1 MNTKAPSLRLLARL
15 PLYLRYIKSLPS
27 STTNISA
34 TKMAEAL
41 GLGDVLVRKDLA
53 KVSHGGRRKL
63 GYIREDLIKDIE
75 SFLDFNCVTTAI
87 VVGEDEGKL
96 LLLDYRFDDSGL
108 DVAAGFTLNP
118 SVPISK
124 SGKPIYSLEQLEDY
138 CRAHCIH
145 IGMITVSAEKA
156 QRICDRLVACG
167 IHAIWNFSPAHLK
180 VPGDVVIQSENLS
193 ISLAS
198 LRMQMRSNVHK

>member
-1 MNTKAPSLRLLARL
+1 MNNKVPSPRLLARL
-15 PLYLRYIKSLPS
+15 PIYLRYIKSLPE

-34 TKMAEAL
+34 TKMAAAL

-53 KVSHGGRRKL
+53 KVSDGGRRKL

-75 SFLDFNCVTTAI
+75 TFLDFNSVTTAI
-87 VVGEDEGKL
+87 VVGEDEGKM

-118 SVPISK
+118 SAPVSK
-124 SGKPIYSLEQLEDY
+124 SGKPIYPLDQLEDY
-138 CRAHCIH
+138 CRAHCVH
-145 IGMITVSAEKA
+145 IGMITVSADRA
-156 QRICDRLVACG
+156 QNMCDRLVACG
-167 IHAIWNFSPAHLK
+167 IHAIWNFSPAHLI
-180 VPGDVVIQSENLS
+180 VPKNVVIRSENLS

-198 LRMQMRSNVHK
+198 LRMQMRNNEK

>member
-1 MNTKAPSLRLLARL
+1 MNNKVPSPRLLARL
-15 PLYLRYIKSLPS
+15 PIYLRYIKSLPE

-34 TKMAEAL
+34 TKMAAAL

-53 KVSHGGRRKL
+53 KVSDGGRRKL

-75 SFLDFNCVTTAI
+75 TFLDFNSVTTAI
-87 VVGEDEGKL
+87 VVGEDEGKM

-118 SVPISK
+118 SAPVSK
-124 SGKPIYSLEQLEDY
+124 SGKSIYPLDQLEDY
-138 CRAHCIH
+138 CRAHCVH
-145 IGMITVSAEKA
+145 IGMITVSADRA
-156 QRICDRLVACG
+156 QNMCDRLVTCG

-180 VPGDVVIQSENLS
+180 VPKNVVIRSENLS

-198 LRMQMRSNVHK
+198 LRMQMRNNEK